1 MSAVTPASDTLPV
14 LDQLFDVAHVD
25 MILKGAKPAD
35 LPEEQPM
42 KYPMEVKLKTA
53 KALGI

>member
-1 MSAVTPASDTLPV
+1 M
-14 LDQLFDVAHVD
+14 FDVAHVD

-53 KALGI
+53 KALGVKVPPSILLRATEVIE